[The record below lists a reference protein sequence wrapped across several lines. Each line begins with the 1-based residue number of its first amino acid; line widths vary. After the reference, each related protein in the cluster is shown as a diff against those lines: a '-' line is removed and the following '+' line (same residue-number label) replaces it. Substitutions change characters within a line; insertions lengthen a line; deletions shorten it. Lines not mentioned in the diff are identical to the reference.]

1 MKDTMPTP
9 IPGTNQSAMLKFG
22 GSVLCPH
29 RILALA
35 CLAAA
40 GPSTV
45 SSAPPPNIVMIFAD
59 DLGWSDVGF
68 NGSRFYETPH
78 LDRLAASGMRFSDAY
93 VAAPNCAPSRASLLT
108 GRYPPGTGC
117 YTVGRPDNMPGVA
130 EGMAKLT
137 LPENQGSLALDQVI
151 MAQPLREA
159 GYKTAYFGKWHV
171 GDSGDYVATKRGFS
185 HGFILPKAHLQD
197 DFGPFTTIPSV
208 PNSIGAYQGDFLTEA
223 ALDFVAANHS
233 DPFFVFL
240 SFYNMVHATNKGT
253 HTSPDSALTGK
264 YFGKPP
270 SGDDKDPVYAAKVE
284 HLDSLVGRILAR
296 LDELGL
302 SSNTL
307 VIFYSDNGGAGN
319 YTALGSP
326 GTRTFTD
333 NRPLRGGKST
343 LYEGGIRVPLV
354 MRWPGRIPAGSLC
367 TVPVTGVDFFPT
379 FLDLAGI
386 SLQESLPLDGV
397 SLLPLME
404 GRPPP
409 TGSSHESGGRMLWS
423 AYVDRRPER
432 RNDASE
438 VGLDAGGNLLAGTRP
453 IFWHFPVY
461 YGDRLQ
467 NSAWVN
473 TPNSAIRLGRF
484 KLIEFFEDGHL
495 ELYDLKRDLSESEN
509 LAERHPAIT
518 AQLHTLLKQWQQE
531 SGAFI
536 PQPVASQGAH

>member
-1 MKDTMPTP
+1 MTNTTPTPDHGPNHTAMPT
-9 IPGTNQSAMLKFG
+9 LG
-22 GSVLCPH
+22 GGVLRPH
-29 RILALA
+29 GILALA
-35 CLAAA
+35 CLAVAGSSPVLPAA
-40 GPSTV
+40 
-45 SSAPPPNIVMIFAD
+45 PPNIVLILAD

-68 NGSRFYETPH
+68 NGSRYYETPH

-130 EGMAKLT
+130 EGMARLT
-137 LPENQGSLALDQVI
+137 LPKNQGSLALDQVI
-151 MAQPLREA
+151 VAQPLQA
-159 GYKTAYFGKWHV
+159 VGYKTAYFGKWHV
-171 GDSGDYVATKRGFS
+171 GDSGDYVATRRGFS
-185 HGFILPKAHLQD
+185 HGFILPNVHLQD

-208 PNSIGAYQGDFLTEA
+208 PSPIGAYQGDYLAEA
-223 ALDFVAANHS
+223 ALDFVATNRGG
-233 DPFFVFL
+233 PFFVFL
-240 SFYNMVHATNKGT
+240 SFYNLVHATNKGT
-253 HTSPDSALTGK
+253 HTSPDPALTGK
-264 YFGKPP
+264 YYGKPP
-270 SGDDKDPVYAAKVE
+270 AGDDKDPVYAAKVE
-284 HLDSLVGRILAR
+284 HLDRVVGRILAR

-307 VIFYSDNGGAGN
+307 VIFYSDNGGPGN
-319 YTALGSP
+319 YAALGSP
-326 GTRTFTD
+326 GTRSFTD

-354 MRWPGRIPAGSLC
+354 MRWPGRISAGSVC

-379 FLDLAGI
+379 FLELAGI
-386 SLQESLPLDGV
+386 APAESLTLDGV

-404 GRPPP
+404 GRPLPA
-409 TGSSHESGGRMLWS
+409 GSSHESGGRMLWS
-423 AYVDRRPER
+423 AYDERKPER
-432 RNDASE
+432 RKGATE
-438 VGLDAGGNLLAGTRP
+438 VGLDAGGNLLGGTRP

-467 NSAWVN
+467 NPAWVN
-473 TPNSAIRLGRF
+473 TPNSAVRLGRF

-495 ELYDLKRDLSESEN
+495 ELYDLRRDLSESEN

-518 AQLHTLLKQWQQE
+518 AQLHALLQQWQRT

-536 PQPVASQGAH
+536 PQPAASPGAQ